1 MRTKTFVCTT
11 IVVVYSLIF
20 MCLGLLICFLSKNLS
35 LHNMISEYIIEHPM
49 ATIWIGVGVFSFGFI
64 ILLLCFLLFKRCYYR
79 ITMGGLETILDEK
92 LVHRYV
98 RHYWQTILPHERI
111 NSDVE
116 IVKNK
121 IIIHADFPYVHLEE
135 QEQLL
140 KDVERDLRKIFA
152 STLGYFHEFSLSVNF
167 KGA

>member
-1 MRTKTFVCTT
+1 
-11 IVVVYSLIF
+11 
-20 MCLGLLICFLSKNLS
+20 
-35 LHNMISEYIIEHPM
+35 MISEYIVDRPM
-49 ATIWIGVGVFSFGFI
+49 STIWIGIGVFSFGFA
-64 ILLLCFLLFKRCYYR
+64 ILLLCFFIFRRSYYR
-79 ITMGGLETILDEK
+79 IVMGGLETVLDEK

-98 RHYWQTILPHERI
+98 RHYWQTILLYERV

-116 IVKNK
+116 ILKNR
-121 IIIHADFPYVHLEE
+121 IIIHADFPYVHLDE

-152 STLGYFHEFSLSVNF
+152 ATLGYFHEFSLSVNF